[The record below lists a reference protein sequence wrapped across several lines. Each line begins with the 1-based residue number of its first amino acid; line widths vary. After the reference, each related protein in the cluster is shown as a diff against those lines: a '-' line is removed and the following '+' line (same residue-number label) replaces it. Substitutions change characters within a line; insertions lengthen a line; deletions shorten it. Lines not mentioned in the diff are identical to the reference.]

1 MSAREQMELDV
12 VGKVVAEMM
21 TRKQAEQILNVS
33 ERTLR
38 RYIKGYL
45 IVGVQSIKHGNC
57 NKAPVNRHED
67 ELKMRVQDLVR
78 EKYFDFNMTH
88 CLEKLVVV
96 EGIRINRETFRRWC
110 HEIEMV
116 KRAKKRRGK
125 ARKHRQR
132 MQQTGLMLQM
142 DGSPHA
148 WFGGKPSCLIGA
160 IDDADSNVP
169 YAEFFPAEDTLT
181 CMVVLQR
188 IIEKKGIFQILY
200 VDRAG
205 IFGGPKRAQFSQVK
219 RALKE
224 LGIHVIF
231 ANSPEAKGRIERL
244 WGTLQDRL
252 IPEMRLRNIRSYSAA
267 NHFLQE
273 QFLPNEYVPKF
284 TVTPENLQTAYKPL
298 PTGINLNEIFC
309 LKEYRQVK
317 RDHTFSWGNDIYQI
331 DSPLK
336 HSIYKQKIEVR
347 TYQDLSEKFFFAN
360 KPIGVSL
367 VKMPRKRATEMG
379 VVDQAP
385 EGSQKEKV
393 RLDAHIYYQGRYY
406 SVDEKYVGAEVKV
419 TESKGR
425 VSVFKEGKLIEA
437 HPKITDPYQ
446 LHFTKPEH
454 RGPWQRS
461 KDKSSIYRQAA
472 MRIGMDV
479 DRFILSILER
489 GDGFID
495 TQTIWGVLNFD
506 KTYEH
511 AAINEACKVAL
522 ELETVTYGA
531 VKMLLKLQGTRY
543 EQKVNSGLQASK

>member
-125 ARKHRQR
+125 ARKYRQR

-169 YAEFFPAEDTLT
+169 YAEFFPAEDTLS

-205 IFGGPKRAQFSQVK
+205 ILVDPSVLSS
-219 RALKE
+219 LK
-224 LGIHVIF
+224 
-231 ANSPEAKGRIERL
+231 
-244 WGTLQDRL
+244 
-252 IPEMRLRNIRSYSAA
+252 
-267 NHFLQE
+267 
-273 QFLPNEYVPKF
+273 
-284 TVTPENLQTAYKPL
+284 
-298 PTGINLNEIFC
+298 
-309 LKEYRQVK
+309 
-317 RDHTFSWGNDIYQI
+317 
-331 DSPLK
+331 
-336 HSIYKQKIEVR
+336 
-347 TYQDLSEKFFFAN
+347 
-360 KPIGVSL
+360 
-367 VKMPRKRATEMG
+367 
-379 VVDQAP
+379 
-385 EGSQKEKV
+385 
-393 RLDAHIYYQGRYY
+393 
-406 SVDEKYVGAEVKV
+406 
-419 TESKGR
+419 
-425 VSVFKEGKLIEA
+425 
-437 HPKITDPYQ
+437 
-446 LHFTKPEH
+446 
-454 RGPWQRS
+454 
-461 KDKSSIYRQAA
+461 
-472 MRIGMDV
+472 
-479 DRFILSILER
+479 
-489 GDGFID
+489 
-495 TQTIWGVLNFD
+495 
-506 KTYEH
+506 
-511 AAINEACKVAL
+511 
-522 ELETVTYGA
+522 
-531 VKMLLKLQGTRY
+531 
-543 EQKVNSGLQASK
+543 